1 MITLTKKRRTDKKL
15 NSEEY
20 SYVFTFWTKQ
30 EYQKYNDL
38 ELSKKTDIIDLIDDY
53 DIGFVSKEDG
63 TINSRENT
71 EVYFTRIDNNKY
83 IKC

>member
-53 DIGFVSKEDG
+53 DIGFVSKEDS